1 VLVSEAVVAVAVVA
15 CATRVR
21 AKAAVPSLHAQE
33 TNARHAVLEQPSR
46 EVPVLTE
53 LHPQVEVE
61 PVPAA
66 AVRGEVTG
74 VMARGKAPE
83 VIIGDGE
90 ETGLFSP
97 WGWPSLL
104 DRDTQQR

>member
-1 VLVSEAVVAVAVVA
+1 
-15 CATRVR
+15 
-21 AKAAVPSLHAQE
+21 
-33 TNARHAVLEQPSR
+33 
-46 EVPVLTE
+46 
-53 LHPQVEVE
+53 
-61 PVPAA
+61 
-66 AVRGEVTG
+66 VRGEVTG